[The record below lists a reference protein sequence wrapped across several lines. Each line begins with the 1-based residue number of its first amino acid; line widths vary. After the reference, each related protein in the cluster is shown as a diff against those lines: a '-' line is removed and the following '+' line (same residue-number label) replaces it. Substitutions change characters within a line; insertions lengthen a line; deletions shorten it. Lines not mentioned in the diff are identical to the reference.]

1 MLEDSCQVAR
11 LAAFTRKRSPD
22 LDCTFRTQT
31 SLYHGGYEKDLSAAL
46 RYDPEGGRLEA
57 DPIAGQRCPPF

>member
-1 MLEDSCQVAR
+1 MLEDSCQVGWR
-11 LAAFTRKRSPD
+11 LLLESGRPISIAHFKLR
-22 LDCTFRTQT
+22 
-31 SLYHGGYEKDLSAAL
+31 LYHGGYEKDLSAL